1 MVSRRHHC
9 VFVQPHMVRATSMF
23 SLCAVISTCLGA
35 ARAHDSGRLQIA
47 PAKVAAS
54 AGAPRPCP
62 AFGFGNEFL
71 FQTFND
77 SGLNLALEQVCAC
90 MCPPPLPHL
99 QRLLFICMWNFVPA
113 YVYFIRRG
121 VGGGGE

>member
-1 MVSRRHHC
+1 MVTSSSQC
-9 VFVQPHMVRATSMF
+9 VFVQPHMVRATPLF

-35 ARAHDSGRLQIA
+35 ARAHESERLQIA

-90 MCPPPLPHL
+90 ARASPPPSVTRNL
-99 QRLLFICMWNFVPA
+99 
-113 YVYFIRRG
+113 YVALRALSHTSISSDAG
-121 VGGGGE
+121 CGE